1 MVVVGA
7 GHCGLA
13 MSRCLTARSVDH
25 VVLERGEVANSWRT
39 ERWDSLR
46 LLTPNWLTRLPG
58 HEYGGPDPDGYMTAA
73 EVARL
78 LADYASAGAAP
89 VRTGS
94 AVRSVTA
101 ATVGAAPVGAGSVGA
116 ATIGA
121 ASVAAGADG
130 FRVRT
135 DHEEWRALGVV
146 LASGA
151 CNTAVVPPVAEGL
164 PAELATFTARDYR
177 NPGQLPDGGVL
188 VVGASASGVQIADEL
203 RRAGRAVHLAVGE
216 HVRLPRVY
224 RGADILWWMEAAGIL
239 SEGLAQIDDVIRARN
254 LPSMQL
260 TGSGGRATLDLNAL
274 TDAGVRLYGR
284 LAGARDGVAQFSGSL
299 ANVCAMADL
308 KLNRLL
314 DAVDTWARET
324 GQPVTDPPWRPEPT
338 RVPAN
343 PTLTLDLRAGAISS
357 VVWATGYRADLSWVD
372 LPLRDRRGRLV
383 HDGGVT
389 RHPGLYVLGMPF
401 LRRRKST
408 LIDGAADDAHA
419 LTTHLLQYLGA
430 PVSAG

>member
-1 MVVVGA
+1 VPDTSVVVVGA

-58 HEYGGPDPDGYMTAA
+58 HEYDGPDPDGYMSAA
-73 EVARL
+73 EVATL
-78 LADYASAGAAP
+78 LAGYASAGAAP

-101 ATVGAAPVGAGSVGA
+101 ASVG
-116 ATIGA
+116 TG
-121 ASVAAGADG
+121 AGADG

-135 DHEEWRALGVV
+135 DHEEWRARGVV

-177 NPGQLPDGGVL
+177 NPDQLPDGGVL

-239 SEGLAQIDDVIRARN
+239 SEGLDQIDDVIRARN

-284 LAGARDGVAQFSGSL
+284 LAGVRDGVAQFSGSL
-299 ANVCAMADL
+299 ANVCALADL

-343 PTLTLDLRAGAISS
+343 PALTLDLRAGAISS
-357 VVWATGYRADLSWVD
+357 VLWATGYRADLSWVD

-419 LTTHLLQYLGA
+419 LTTHLLEYLGA